1 MKRQVMG
8 LCAVASLAFVVGCPV
23 VTPPPEAVLEGR
35 WSITPA
41 DPGEFEEF
49 TYEGTFDGDGQ
60 LVELEAT
67 RDDGAT
73 ATLDTTGSVTT
84 LDGSDVTI
92 SVSVGVAT
100 TRVFEGTLS
109 EDQNTMTGSLTD
121 EIDLGDLEVTVP
133 GGELTWDRI
142 VE

>member
-1 MKRQVMG
+1 MIRR
-8 LCAVASLAFVVGCPV
+8 VANCLVPTLLVFVVGCPQGA
-23 VTPPPEAVLEGR
+23 PPAEAVLEGR

-41 DPGEFEEF
+41 DPGEFEDF
-49 TYEGTFDGDGQ
+49 TYEGTFDSGGQ
-60 LVELEAT
+60 LAELKAT

-73 ATLDTTGSVTT
+73 ATLDTAGSVTT

-92 SVSVGVAT
+92 SVPGPGQG

-109 EDQNTMTGSLTD
+109 EDQNTMTGSLTE

-133 GGELTWDRI
+133 GGDLTWDRI
-142 VE
+142 

>member
-1 MKRQVMG
+1 MMRR
-8 LCAVASLAFVVGCPV
+8 VANCLVPTLLVLVVGCPQV
-23 VTPPPEAVLEGR
+23 APPAEAVFEGR
-35 WSITPA
+35 WSITPD
-41 DPGEFEEF
+41 DPGEFENF
-49 TYEGTFDGDGQ
+49 TYVGRFDSDGQ

-73 ATLDTTGSVTT
+73 ATLNTTGSVTS

-92 SVSVGVAT
+92 SVPGSGPG

-109 EDQNTMTGSLTD
+109 EDQNTMTGSLTE

-133 GGELTWDRI
+133 GGDLTWDRI
-142 VE
+142 

>member
-1 MKRQVMG
+1 MIRR
-8 LCAVASLAFVVGCPV
+8 VANCLVPTLLVFLVGCPAA
-23 VTPPPEAVLEGR
+23 TPPPEAVLEGR

-41 DPGEFEEF
+41 DPGEFENF
-49 TYEGTFDGDGQ
+49 TYEGTFDTDGQ

-73 ATLDTTGSVTT
+73 ATLNTTGSVTT

-92 SVSVGVAT
+92 SVPGPGPG

-109 EDQNTMTGSLTD
+109 EDQNTMTGSLTE
-121 EIDLGDLEVTVP
+121 EINLGDLEVTVP
-133 GGELTWDRI
+133 GGDLTWDRI
-142 VE
+142 